1 MAAGAAQAETL
12 RIATFAAPLSRDG
25 PGLLLRD
32 IQKGED
38 DEIAAITAVIAA
50 VAPDILVLT
59 DFDHDYDQLALT
71 AFAKVTGFDHH
82 VSRPPNSGIP
92 TGLDLDGNGKL
103 EEARDAQGYGRF
115 TGDGGLAVLSRYP
128 VDPTNI
134 IDLSNVIWRDLPNAT
149 LPTTMTEEA
158 AAIQRLSSTGH
169 WIVPVD
175 APDGSFALLV
185 SAHTPP
191 VFDGPEDRNGLRNH
205 DELGLWQA
213 VLDGGHGPPPKD
225 FVFAANF
232 NLDPMDG
239 EGRPDKLR
247 ALLADPRLQDPQP
260 RSAGGA
266 AAANPD
272 HQGDP
277 GLDTADWAE
286 TGPGN
291 LRVSY
296 VLPAATWDVVDA
308 GVFWPASD
316 DPQAAL
322 LGGDG
327 RAAGPHHLVWVDI
340 RR

>member
-1 MAAGAAQAETL
+1 MAAGPATAETL

-32 IQKGED
+32 IEKGD
-38 DEIAAITAVIAA
+38 DAEIAAIMAVIAA
-50 VAPDILVLT
+50 AAPDILVLT

-71 AFAKVTGFDHH
+71 AFAQATGFDHH
-82 VSRPPNSGIP
+82 FSRAPNSGIP

-103 EEARDAQGYGRF
+103 GEARDAQGYGRF
-115 TGDGGLAVLSRYP
+115 KGDGGLAVLSHVP
-128 VDPTNI
+128 LDPTGV
-134 IDLSNVIWRDLPNAT
+134 IDLSDRIWRDLPDAT
-149 LPTTMTEEA
+149 LPTIMTKEA

-169 WIVPVD
+169 WIVPVE
-175 APDGSFALLV
+175 APQGAFALLV

-191 VFDGPEDRNGLRNH
+191 VFDGPEDRNGLRNQ

-213 VLDGGHGPPPKD
+213 VLEGAFGPPPKD

-232 NLDPMDG
+232 NLDPLDG

-247 ALLADPRLQDPQP
+247 ALLTDPRLQDPMP

-272 HQGDP
+272 HRGDP

-296 VLPAATWDVVDA
+296 VLPASTWEVVDA
-308 GVFWPASD
+308 GVFWPVAD

-322 LGGDG
+322 LGRDG